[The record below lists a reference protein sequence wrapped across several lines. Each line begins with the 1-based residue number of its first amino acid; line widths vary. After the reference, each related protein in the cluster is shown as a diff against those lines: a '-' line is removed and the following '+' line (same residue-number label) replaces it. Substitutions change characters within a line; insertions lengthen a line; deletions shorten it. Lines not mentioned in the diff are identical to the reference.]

1 MNPKNQI
8 TKDAISAARKAG
20 ELLKKGFGSTFQIKS
35 KKTVQDLVTEY
46 DHASEKLLISFFS
59 DLYPDS
65 SFLAEES
72 GKVGNQKTELEWIID
87 PLDGTVNFAHGIPVF
102 SVSIAARLN
111 GEVVSGV
118 VYQPLLDELFVAE
131 KNGGSFLNGK
141 KLQVTSTDKLEKT
154 LLATGF
160 PYNLKDN
167 PHHCIEHFTS
177 ILRQGI
183 PIRRLGSAAI
193 DLAYLAAGRFDGY
206 FEVGLF
212 PWDVAAGKLLVE
224 EAGGKVTQ
232 WDENDIE
239 IDVYSPILATNQ
251 RIHGELAKLL
261 KRDV

>member
-1 MNPKNQI
+1 
-8 TKDAISAARKAG
+8 
-20 ELLKKGFGSTFQIKS
+20 
-35 KKTVQDLVTEY
+35 
-46 DHASEKLLISFFS
+46 
-59 DLYPDS
+59 
-65 SFLAEES
+65 
-72 GKVGNQKTELEWIID
+72 
-87 PLDGTVNFAHGIPVF
+87 
-102 SVSIAARLN
+102 
-111 GEVVSGV
+111 
-118 VYQPLLDELFVAE
+118 
-131 KNGGSFLNGK
+131 
-141 KLQVTSTDKLEKT
+141 
-154 LLATGF
+154 
-160 PYNLKDN
+160 
-167 PHHCIEHFTS
+167 HFTS